1 MYYIVYKTT
10 NLINNKIYIGIHK
23 QPMLEFDGYLGS
35 GLLLTRAIKKS
46 GKENFIRETLF
57 TFPTLDESRL
67 KEKELVDEDFCNRVD
82 TYNISIGGT
91 GGDTMAGHSIE
102 RKQEANDKRKLT
114 CEQNGSHIYEG
125 DKLLRAQER
134 MKNVRIQPDNKGKTH
149 TEVQN
154 KTQSEYMKNTRWITK
169 DDENRKIGKN
179 EEIPEG
185 WNLGRYVPEEQ
196 KFKGHTVDILKQISD
211 KRQDKI
217 YITDGTVN
225 ILVDSFSIIPE
236 GWCRGLTRHKKDKL
250 MFITDG
256 VISRKIGINETVPTG
271 WQKGRT
277 FNKRNKNG

>member
-1 MYYIVYKTT
+1 
-10 NLINNKIYIGIHK
+10 
-23 QPMLEFDGYLGS
+23 
-35 GLLLTRAIKKS
+35 
-46 GKENFIRETLF
+46 
-57 TFPTLDESRL
+57 
-67 KEKELVDEDFCNRVD
+67 
-82 TYNISIGGT
+82 
-91 GGDTMAGHSIE
+91 
-102 RKQEANDKRKLT
+102 
-114 CEQNGSHIYEG
+114 
-125 DKLLRAQER
+125 
-134 MKNVRIQPDNKGKTH
+134 
-149 TEVQN
+149 
-154 KTQSEYMKNTRWITK
+154 MKNTRWITK